1 MSISTPKFFVEKVF
15 VSPKEN
21 AYYITALIFSI
32 LVNLALLLCTFV
44 VGYLSFLFYFALVF
58 LFMQGMAVAYIKQN
72 SVKITK
78 NQFGNIYEKV
88 SEISQVL
95 NITDVPEIY
104 LMQSDGMLNAFAT
117 KFLFKDYVVL
127 YSDIM
132 ELAFQEGEDA
142 VNFIIAHE
150 LAHVKRKHLSKQ
162 IWAFWGLILPYLNT
176 AYSRACETTCDNIA
190 AYFVPN
196 NAIDGLMVLM
206 AGKKLYKK
214 VNVEEMLKDANNDYG
229 FFAWLSEINSS
240 HPALAKRVYN
250 VLKISETVT
259 GNKNEMVAG
268 PQKFELATVWKVLI
282 WFMGGSYI
290 LLIIMCFVFLSMAV
304 ALLPASS

>member
-1 MSISTPKFFVEKVF
+1 MSNSTPKFFVEKVF
-15 VSPKEN
+15 VSSKETP
-21 AYYITALIFSI
+21 YYVTALIFSI
-32 LVNLALLLCTFV
+32 LINLAFLCFTFV
-44 VGYLSFLFYFALVF
+44 IGYLTILFYIGLVF
-58 LFMQGMAVAYIKQN
+58 LFVQGIAVAYIKQN

-78 NQFGNIYEKV
+78 NQFGDIHEKITEIAQILNIYD
-88 SEISQVL
+88 I
-95 NITDVPEIY
+95 PEIY
-104 LMQSDGMLNAFAT
+104 LMQSDGILNAFAT
-117 KFLFKDYVVL
+117 RFLFKDYVVL

-162 IWAFWGLILPYLNT
+162 LWAFWGLLIPYLGS

-214 VNVEEMLKDANNDYG
+214 VNIQEMLKDANDSYG
-229 FFAWLSEINSS
+229 FWAWLSEISSS
-240 HPALAKRVYN
+240 HPALSKRIYN
-250 VLKISETVT
+250 VLRISETIT
-259 GNKNEMVAG
+259 GVKNEIIVG
-268 PQKFELATVWKVLI
+268 KPKFVVPVWVKILLCVLL
-282 WFMGGSYI
+282 GSYA
-290 LLIIMCFVFLSMAV
+290 LLIVFCIMLIAIAESMG
-304 ALLPASS
+304 S